1 LYINFS
7 FRKKDECQF
16 YDVATQIK
24 LLLDTPEKVWSAID
38 TGNYLQA
45 TQLYLLARHINT
57 ALQLDSQQSAK
68 IHSWFPVLARQWA
81 AISHFRMTILQGCKE
96 VLKNADISEQVSRV
110 SASGYFGYETSTLKK
125 GEGTFPYPNPN
136 PGKDVCMIPLDG
148 RFNLNIF
155 YALSDH

>member
-1 LYINFS
+1 MTDRMLIVCNKTPPPVILICWSYLNLWIKCTYAKS
-7 FRKKDECQF
+7 LFRKKDECQF

-81 AISHFRMTILQGCKE
+81 AISHFRATILQGCKE
-96 VLKNADISEQVSRV
+96 VLKNADISEQVRYGV
-110 SASGYFGYETSTLKK
+110 L
-125 GEGTFPYPNPN
+125 
-136 PGKDVCMIPLDG
+136 
-148 RFNLNIF
+148 
-155 YALSDH
+155 LSQY